1 MNLEGIA
8 KPDTTPDSEADALP
22 PLRSVHTES
31 FPLLLAELQASIALT
46 TYQAGKLV
54 FLRPQDG
61 KLNTHF
67 REFEAPMGLA
77 ANNQI
82 LSIGT
87 PGQISHFRNMPAV
100 ARKREPI
107 GQVDACYMPRDSHTT
122 GDILVHEMAYGEK
135 DELWVVNTRFSCLC
149 TIDAVNSF
157 VPRWKPPFITGYSPN
172 DRCHLNGLG
181 MVDGK
186 PKYVTAL
193 GETNTPTGWRA
204 NKKDGGILIDV
215 PSGEIIARNLSMP
228 HSPRWHNGKLWV
240 LESGKGSLSI
250 VDLQT
255 GKYEAVATFP
265 GFTRG
270 LDFVG
275 RFAFVGLS
283 QVRETAVFS
292 GIPITDKHIERNS
305 GVWVINIETGQIVA
319 FVKFEDALHE
329 VFSVQILQGIVS
341 PDLVNDEL
349 ELIHGSYELPSKAM
363 KLVEISNPET
373 EKEKRNTPCS
383 LI

>member
-1 MNLEGIA
+1 LTTDQQGDN
-8 KPDTTPDSEADALP
+8 KPESTPENDANAPP

-31 FPLLLAELQASIALT
+31 FPLILAEMRSSLAVT

-54 FLRPQDG
+54 FLRPQEG

-67 REFEAPMGLA
+67 RAIHSPMGLA
-77 ANNQI
+77 ANHQI

-87 PGQISHFRNMPAV
+87 PGHIHHYRNMPAV

-107 GQVDACYMPRDSHTT
+107 GQVDACYMPRGSHVT
-122 GDILVHEMAYGEK
+122 GDILVHEMAYGNNN
-135 DELWVVNTRFSCLC
+135 ELWVVNTRFSCLC
-149 TIDAVNSF
+149 TLDNVNSF
-157 VPRWKPPFITGYSPN
+157 VPRWKPRFITGYSPN

-215 PSGEIIARNLSMP
+215 PSGEIITRGLSMP
-228 HSPRWHNGKLWV
+228 HSPRWHNGQLWV
-240 LESGKGSLSI
+240 LESGKGTLSI
-250 VDLQT
+250 VDLDT
-255 GKYEAVATFP
+255 GKHEAVATFP

-270 LDFVG
+270 LDFYG
-275 RFAFVGLS
+275 PLAFIGLS

-292 GIPITDKHIERNS
+292 GIPITEQNIERNS
-305 GVWVINIETGQIVA
+305 GVWVIDIQTGRVVA
-319 FVKFEDALHE
+319 FVKFEDALQE
-329 VFSVQILQGIVS
+329 IFAVQILQGIVG
-341 PDLVNDEL
+341 PDLVNDEI
-349 ELIHGSYELPSKAM
+349 EMIHSCYELPDEAMKFVEIPKPEPESKA
-363 KLVEISNPET
+363 E
-373 EKEKRNTPCS
+373 
-383 LI
+383 

>member
-1 MNLEGIA
+1 MTTDQQGDN
-8 KPDTTPDSEADALP
+8 KPESTPENDANAPP

-31 FPLLLAELQASIALT
+31 FPLILAEMRSSLAVT

-54 FLRPQDG
+54 FLRPQEG

-67 REFEAPMGLA
+67 RAIHSPMGLA
-77 ANNQI
+77 ANHQI

-87 PGQISHFRNMPAV
+87 PGHIHHYRNMPAV

-107 GQVDACYMPRDSHTT
+107 GQVDACYMPRGSHVT
-122 GDILVHEMAYGEK
+122 GDILVHEMAYGNNN
-135 DELWVVNTRFSCLC
+135 ELWVVNTRLSCLC
-149 TIDAVNSF
+149 TLDSVNSF
-157 VPRWKPPFITGYSPN
+157 VPRWKPRFITGYSPN

-215 PSGEIIARNLSMP
+215 PSGEIITRGLSMP
-228 HSPRWHNGKLWV
+228 HSPRWHNGQLWV
-240 LESGKGSLSI
+240 LESGKGTLSI
-250 VDLQT
+250 VDLNT
-255 GKYEAVATFP
+255 GKHEAVATFP

-270 LDFVG
+270 LDFYG
-275 RFAFVGLS
+275 PLAFIGLS

-292 GIPITDKHIERNS
+292 GIPITEQNIERNS
-305 GVWVINIETGQIVA
+305 GVWVIDIQTGQVVA
-319 FVKFEDALHE
+319 FVKFEDALQE
-329 VFSVQILQGIVS
+329 IFAVQILQGIVG
-341 PDLVNDEL
+341 PDLVNDEI
-349 ELIHGSYELPSKAM
+349 EMIHSCYELPDEAMKFVEIPKPEPESKAEYP
-363 KLVEISNPET
+363 KP
-373 EKEKRNTPCS
+373 
-383 LI
+383 